1 MTEASDGV
9 TDCANALFQQPWWLD
24 AVAPGAWD
32 AAVVVRDGQTVG
44 RLPFVRKQRFGL
56 TVLSRPPL
64 TPFLGPWID
73 AGTGDG
79 QSQMERQHEV
89 LRDLIAALP
98 AHDIFTQS
106 FHRDIEDCLQFHWA
120 GFSESLH
127 YTYVIDDLADHDRIW
142 SGFRKTVRTH
152 IRKAERQVI
161 VRTIDDIES
170 FLPLYRMTYERQGIA
185 QPYSDDLIRRL
196 DAACRARGVRRIFL
210 AEGADGTPHAV
221 SYLVWDDDS
230 AYELMGGSDPALR
243 HSGAISLLSWEAI
256 KFAGQVTRRY
266 DFEGSMVEPIERY
279 FRAFGCRQIQ
289 YPHLLRAATA
299 RGRLALGLQ
308 RLRTTA
314 WRRNGADAASEE
326 QMGERTVVQAARLEP
341 RPTRSDAVAPP
352 EGARDDGVTPC
363 AHALFQ
369 QPWWLD
375 AVAPG
380 AWDAAIVTNDGE
392 IVGRLPYVR
401 MRRFGLTILGQ
412 PLLTQFL
419 GPWIKPATGK
429 IHTRLEHEYEIL
441 RGLIAALPEHDV
453 FLQDFHH
460 SITNCLP
467 FYWQG
472 FAQSVRYTYVIE
484 DLNDLDAIWNGFRKT
499 VRAHIRKAEQEV
511 VVRAIDDVEPFLALH
526 RMTYER
532 QGMALPYSADLI
544 RRLDAACSA
553 RGVRRILLAEGPD
566 GTPHAAVYLVWD
578 AESAY
583 SLMSGNDPR
592 QRSSGAIS
600 LLRWEAIKF
609 AREVTRR
616 FDFEGS
622 MLEPVERFFRAF
634 GGRQIR
640 FARLARGATLKGQLG
655 LMAYEWSHARKRR
668 ARPSVTDDAARL
680 PDSPGAGPARPAPLR
695 PLAVRDFLA
704 RSYGR
709 VR

>member
-1 MTEASDGV
+1 
-9 TDCANALFQQPWWLD
+9 L
-24 AVAPGAWD
+24 
-32 AAVVVRDGQTVG
+32 
-44 RLPFVRKQRFGL
+44 
-56 TVLSRPPL
+56 
-64 TPFLGPWID
+64 
-73 AGTGDG
+73 
-79 QSQMERQHEV
+79 
-89 LRDLIAALP
+89 
-98 AHDIFTQS
+98 
-106 FHRDIEDCLQFHWA
+106 
-120 GFSESLH
+120 
-127 YTYVIDDLADHDRIW
+127 
-142 SGFRKTVRTH
+142 
-152 IRKAERQVI
+152 

-185 QPYSDDLIRRL
+185 QPYPDDVIRRL

-210 AEGADGTPHAV
+210 AEAADGTPHAV
-221 SYLVWDDDS
+221 SYLVWDDES

-289 YPHLLRAATA
+289 YPHLLRAATS

-308 RLRTTA
+308 RLRTMP
-314 WRRNGADAASEE
+314 WRRNDADVASEE
-326 QMGERTVVQAARLEP
+326 QVGDRTVVQAVRVEP
-341 RPTRSDAVAPP
+341 RTTRSDAMAPP
-352 EGARDDGVTPC
+352 GARPDGDEIHC

-380 AWDAAIVTNDGE
+380 AWDAAVVTNDGE
-392 IVGRLPYVR
+392 VVGRLPYVR

-419 GPWIKPATGK
+419 GPWIRPGTGK
-429 IHTRLEHEYEIL
+429 IHTRLEREYDIL
-441 RGLIAALPEHDV
+441 RGLIAALPKHDV

-460 SITNCLP
+460 SLTNCLP

-472 FAQSVRYTYVIE
+472 FSQSVRYTYIIE
-484 DLNDLDAIWNGFRKT
+484 QLDDLDAIWNGFRKT
-499 VRAHIRKAEQEV
+499 VRAHIRKAEQEI
-511 VVRAIDDVEPFLALH
+511 VVRATDDVEPFIALH

-553 RGVRRILLAEGPD
+553 RGVRRILLAEGAD

-592 QRSSGAIS
+592 LRSSGAIS

-634 GGRQIR
+634 GGRQVR

-668 ARPSVTDDAARL
+668 SRPSLTDDASRL
-680 PDSPGAGPARPAPLR
+680 PEVPAAEPSRPAPAGA
-695 PLAVRDFLA
+695 LASRDFLG

>member
-1 MTEASDGV
+1 MTEASNGV
-9 TDCANALFQQPWWLD
+9 THCANALFQQPWWLE
-24 AVAPGAWD
+24 AIAPGAWD
-32 AAVVVRDGQTVG
+32 AAVVIRDGETVG

-56 TVLSRPPL
+56 MILSRPPL

-73 AGTGDG
+73 PGTGDG
-79 QSQMERQHEV
+79 QIRLEREHQI

-98 AHDIFTQS
+98 EHDIFSQS
-106 FHRDIEDCLQFHWA
+106 FHRDIKDCLQFHWA

-127 YTYVIDDLADHDRIW
+127 YTYVIDELEDPDRIW
-142 SGFRKTVRTH
+142 SEFRKTVRTH
-152 IRKAERQVI
+152 IRKAERQVV
-161 VRTIDDIES
+161 VRTIDDIEI

-221 SYLVWDDDS
+221 SYLVWDDES

-289 YPHLLRAATA
+289 YPHLLRAATS

-314 WRRNGADAASEE
+314 WRRNGADVASEE
-326 QMGERTVVQAARLEP
+326 QVGDRTVVQAVKVEP
-341 RPTRSDAVAPP
+341 RPTHPDAMAAPGVRP
-352 EGARDDGVTPC
+352 DGDQIHC

-380 AWDAAIVTNDGE
+380 AWDAAVVTNDGE
-392 IVGRLPYVR
+392 VVGRLPYVR
-401 MRRFGLTILGQ
+401 MRRFGLTVLGQ

-419 GPWIKPATGK
+419 GPWLRPGTGK
-429 IHTRLEHEYEIL
+429 IHTRLEREYEIL
-441 RGLIAALPEHDV
+441 RGLIAALPKHDV

-460 SITNCLP
+460 SLTNCLP

-472 FAQSVRYTYVIE
+472 FSQSVRYTYVIE
-484 DLNDLDAIWNGFRKT
+484 ELDDLDAIWNGFRKT
-499 VRAHIRKAEQEV
+499 VRAHIRKAEQEI
-511 VVRAIDDVEPFLALH
+511 VVRATDDVEPFIALH

-544 RRLDAACSA
+544 RRLDAACKA
-553 RGVRRILLAEGPD
+553 RGVRRILLAEGAD

-592 QRSSGAIS
+592 LRSSGAIS

-634 GGRQIR
+634 GGRQVR

-668 ARPSVTDDAARL
+668 SRPSLTDDASRL
-680 PDSPGAGPARPAPLR
+680 PEVPAAEPSQPAPVGA
-695 PLAVRDFLA
+695 LANRDFLG

>member
-1 MTEASDGV
+1 
-9 TDCANALFQQPWWLD
+9 
-24 AVAPGAWD
+24 
-32 AAVVVRDGQTVG
+32 
-44 RLPFVRKQRFGL
+44 
-56 TVLSRPPL
+56 
-64 TPFLGPWID
+64 
-73 AGTGDG
+73 
-79 QSQMERQHEV
+79 
-89 LRDLIAALP
+89 
-98 AHDIFTQS
+98 
-106 FHRDIEDCLQFHWA
+106 
-120 GFSESLH
+120 
-127 YTYVIDDLADHDRIW
+127 
-142 SGFRKTVRTH
+142 
-152 IRKAERQVI
+152 
-161 VRTIDDIES
+161 
-170 FLPLYRMTYERQGIA
+170 
-185 QPYSDDLIRRL
+185 
-196 DAACRARGVRRIFL
+196 
-210 AEGADGTPHAV
+210 
-221 SYLVWDDDS
+221 
-230 AYELMGGSDPALR
+230 
-243 HSGAISLLSWEAI
+243 
-256 KFAGQVTRRY
+256 
-266 DFEGSMVEPIERY
+266 MVEPIERY

-289 YPHLLRAATA
+289 YPHLLRAATS

-326 QMGERTVVQAARLEP
+326 QVGDRTVVQAARLEP

-352 EGARDDGVTPC
+352 EVRRDDGETLC

-380 AWDAAIVTNDGE
+380 AWDAAVVTNDGE

-401 MRRFGLTILGQ
+401 MRRIGLTILGQ

-419 GPWIKPATGK
+419 GPWIKPGTGK
-429 IHTRLEHEYEIL
+429 VHTRLEHEYEIL
-441 RGLIAALPEHDV
+441 RGLIAALPQHDV

-484 DLNDLDAIWNGFRKT
+484 DLDDLDAIWHGFRKT

-511 VVRAIDDVEPFLALH
+511 VVRAIDDVEPFIALH

-566 GTPHAAVYLVWD
+566 GAPHAAVYLVWD

-583 SLMSGNDPR
+583 SLMSGNDPH

-668 ARPSVTDDAARL
+668 ARPSITDDAARL
-680 PDSPGAGPARPAPLR
+680 PDAPGAGSARPAPVK
-695 PLAVRDFLA
+695 PLAVRDFLG